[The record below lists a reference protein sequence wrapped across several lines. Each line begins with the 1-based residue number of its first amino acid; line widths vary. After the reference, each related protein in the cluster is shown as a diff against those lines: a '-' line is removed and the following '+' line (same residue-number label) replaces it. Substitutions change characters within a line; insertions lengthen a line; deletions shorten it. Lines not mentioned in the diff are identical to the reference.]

1 MRVNARLGCAIVAD
15 PLRVD
20 PDHWRELDAPRVP
33 PLAEDEMNV
42 AARGLAKA
50 AGRVVGGP
58 PPNIFL
64 TLGRHPRLFAPWLAF
79 AAQLMPRGKLPRD
92 ETELVILRVAWNC
105 RSRYEWDHHV
115 RIGRQA
121 GLSDAEIERVAEG
134 PDAESWTERR
144 SALLAATDELH
155 EDRMI
160 SDATWERL
168 RAHLDDKRLI
178 ELCMLVGH
186 YEMLAMT
193 LGSLGV
199 QPEAPLDR

>member
-1 MRVNARLGCAIVAD
+1 MAER
-15 PLRVD
+15 PRVD
-20 PDHWRELDAPRVP
+20 PEHWRELDEPRVP

-42 AARGLAKA
+42 ATRGLAKA

-79 AAQLMPRGKLPRD
+79 ASQLMPRGGLPRQD
-92 ETELVILRVAWNC
+92 TELVILRVAWNC

-115 RIGRQA
+115 RIGRQV
-121 GLSDAEIERVAEG
+121 GLSDETVERVAEG
-134 PDAESWTERR
+134 PQAEGFGERQAVLL
-144 SALLAATDELH
+144 SAADELH
-155 EDRMI
+155 ADRMV

-168 RAHLDDKRLI
+168 RAHLDDKGLI

-193 LGSLGV
+193 LASLGV
-199 QPEAPLDR
+199 QPEAPLGPAAGAGR

>member
-1 MRVNARLGCAIVAD
+1 MAQI
-15 PLRVD
+15 PRVD
-20 PDHWRELDAPRVP
+20 PDHWREHEAPRVP
-33 PLAEDEMNV
+33 PLEDGEMNV
-42 AARGLAKA
+42 ATRGLAKA

-64 TLGRHPRLFAPWLAF
+64 TLGRHPRVFAPWLAF
-79 AAQLMPRGKLPRD
+79 ASQLMPRGSLPRQD
-92 ETELVILRVAWNC
+92 TELVILRVAWNC

-121 GLSDAEIERVAEG
+121 GLSDDDIERVAAG
-134 PDAESWTERR
+134 PDAEGWTERQ
-144 SALLAATDELH
+144 AAILTAVDELH

-160 SDATWERL
+160 SDPTWERL
-168 RAHLDDKRLI
+168 GAHLDDKLLI

-186 YEMLAMT
+186 YEMVAMT
-193 LGSLGV
+193 LASLGV